1 MSEASPRSDGET
13 CKRVQR
19 VGSIA
24 MTALLTAFTIACRS
38 SSTSPTTVSS
48 LAVAGTAPAVGATS
62 QFTAT
67 ATLMDGTTQDVTS
80 LATWSSSNSSEATVS
95 SSGLVAG
102 VGAGTV
108 TIQATYQSVTGADQI
123 TVNP

>member
-1 MSEASPRSDGET
+1 MSETSPLSNGSSWVHRQRAASLA
-13 CKRVQR
+13 
-19 VGSIA
+19 IA
-24 MTALLTAFTIACRS
+24 ALLMAVTIACG
-38 SSTSPTTVSS
+38 SSTSPTTVSTV
-48 LAVAGTAPAVGATS
+48 AVAGTAPAVGATS

-67 ATLMDGTTQDVTS
+67 ATLMNGTTQDVTS

-95 SSGLVAG
+95 TSGLVAG
-102 VGAGTV
+102 IGAGTV

>member
-1 MSEASPRSDGET
+1 MSEAWLRSDGET
-13 CKRVQR
+13 PRRVQR

-24 MTALLTAFTIACRS
+24 MAALLTAFTIGCT
-38 SSTSPTTVSS
+38 SSTASPTSISS
-48 LAVAGTAPAVGATS
+48 VAVAGAAPAVGATS

-67 ATLMDGTTQDVTS
+67 ATLMNGTTQDVTS
-80 LATWSSSNSSEATVS
+80 LATWSSSNSTEATVS